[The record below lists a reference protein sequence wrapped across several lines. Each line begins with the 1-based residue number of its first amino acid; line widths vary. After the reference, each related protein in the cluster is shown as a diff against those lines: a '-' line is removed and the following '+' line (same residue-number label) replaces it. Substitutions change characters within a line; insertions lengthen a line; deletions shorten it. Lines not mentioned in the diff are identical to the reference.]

1 MKASTILTAVASAT
15 VAMTFAALP
24 AAAQS
29 VGKNIERRIERQS
42 DRIAQGVRS
51 GELTRYEARQL
62 KAENRHI
69 RRKFDRFCRDSRL
82 DRFERKRLTKLLRVA
97 NDNIYAEK
105 HDAERRYARGG
116 RRGHDRHDRVSER
129 FDDAPWYN
137 YRRYTRRWR

>member
-1 MKASTILTAVASAT
+1 MKASTILTAAVSAT
-15 VAMTFAALP
+15 LAMTFAALP

-29 VGKNIERRIERQS
+29 FGKNIENRIERQA
-42 DRIAQGVRS
+42 DRIAQGIRS
-51 GELTRYEARQL
+51 GELTRYEAREL

-82 DRFERKRLTKLLRVA
+82 DRFERKRLNKMLRRA
-97 NDNIYAEK
+97 NQNIRAEK
-105 HDAERRYARGG
+105 HDGERRFARGG
-116 RRGHDRHDRVSER
+116 RRGHDRVSER